1 MEGQVR
7 TLKES
12 ELASDTHFLKSADRE
27 ISQDTKTKQASK
39 RLTLW
44 RAQTERQVRTPK
56 ESEPERGTHFLKSAD
71 GQTIQD
77 IKSKQEY
84 DRIENKSEHENQ
96 INKDRLTIG

>member
-44 RAQTERQVRTPK
+44 RAQTERQVRTP
-56 ESEPERGTHFLKSAD
+56 D